1 MIMSILQP
9 SIIMTQFAVDGVS
22 PRDPAFAKARLS
34 ACANVVVMSN
44 YEVNTMHDDDDD
56 VDGAREKNL
65 AVGRRCRGRRRS
77 LSHFGKK
84 NREIG
89 RRIRQI
95 I

>member
-1 MIMSILQP
+1 MSILQP
-9 SIIMTQFAVDGVS
+9 SIIMTLFAVDGVS
-22 PRDPAFAKARLS
+22 HRDPAFAKARLS

-44 YEVNTMHDDDDD
+44 YEVNTMHDDDD
-56 VDGAREKNL
+56 VDGAWEKNL
-65 AVGRRCRGRRRS
+65 WEDAGGRRRS

-89 RRIRQI
+89 RRFRQI